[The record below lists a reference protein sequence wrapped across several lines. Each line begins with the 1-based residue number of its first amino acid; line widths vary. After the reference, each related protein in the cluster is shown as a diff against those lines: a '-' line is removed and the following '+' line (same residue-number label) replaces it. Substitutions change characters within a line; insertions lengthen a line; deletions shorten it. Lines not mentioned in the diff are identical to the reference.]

1 MAGGPPGG
9 LRGDEAHLGVIGHS
23 SVLMV
28 LSLSLIGTSLTI
40 GYLHMAGWL
49 QSAVRLGTSLAAV
62 CCGSVALWRLIPA
75 LWRALRAVIRTRRR
89 RWDSEST
96 WTTSVEETGRTAGS
110 DAYGAGGPTTPDAS
124 AEQPA
129 PPHPPCRGESSEVP
143 LTTVLELAQE
153 EFTRSRPI

>member
-1 MAGGPPGG
+1 M
-9 LRGDEAHLGVIGHS
+9 RGEHEQDRPVRWRVAHPEAYAEMKRTWGVIGHS

-129 PPHPPCRGESSEVP
+129 PPHPP
-143 LTTVLELAQE
+143 L
-153 EFTRSRPI
+153 SR